1 MSRAMPRI
9 VHGRRGLLDRL
20 PQGPPRNKISHRG
33 RANGREA
40 RREDEDVCGEY
51 DESEQR
57 SIVAVQPAECRGYFV
72 AGPIHG
78 TSVPVSA
85 VAALAG
91 AGDGIEPRA
100 QLLRAETIE
109 DSPLELL
116 RQLPALGQASL
127 EVRAPRR

>member
-57 SIVAVQPAECRGYFV
+57 SIAAVQPAECRGYFV
-72 AGPIHG
+72 AGPNSGRSMTGTGGKHLVGNESVHG
-78 TSVPVSA
+78 ARRLAAASA
-85 VAALAG
+85 
-91 AGDGIEPRA
+91 
-100 QLLRAETIE
+100 
-109 DSPLELL
+109 
-116 RQLPALGQASL
+116 
-127 EVRAPRR
+127 APDAP